1 MPDQHNGKRPVA
13 YGIWVACTLFLI
25 ALDQASKLYFEHNFD
40 YLERLN
46 ILPFFDF
53 ILVYNQG
60 AAFSLLADGSG
71 WQRWFFL
78 VLGLGATGFIL
89 HLLKKYKTQTFFCF
103 SLTLIMAGALGNV
116 IDRMAYGHVIDFLL
130 FYWGNAYFPAF
141 NVADICITIGAAFLI
156 LDEILR
162 IRRTKQEQ
170 A

>member
-89 HLLKKYKTQTFFCF
+89 HLLKKHKTQTFFCF

-116 IDRMAYGHVIDFLL
+116 IDRLAYGHVVDFLL
-130 FYWGNAYFPAF
+130 FYWENAYFPAF
-141 NVADICITIGAAFLI
+141 NVADICITIGAVFLI

>member
-89 HLLKKYKTQTFFCF
+89 HLLKKHKTQTFFCF
-103 SLTLIMAGALGNV
+103 PLPLLWPARSVTSSIAWFMAMSLIFFYFIGGMLISRPSMSQTFVL
-116 IDRMAYGHVIDFLL
+116 
-130 FYWGNAYFPAF
+130 P
-141 NVADICITIGAAFLI
+141 
-156 LDEILR
+156 
-162 IRRTKQEQ
+162 
-170 A
+170 